1 MNTLCEVCNK
11 EKEQCFIC
19 KGRSSSGCV
28 EHSINMTT
36 FDSKPVCKYCLLLNK
51 CTVNIAEKDIY
62 ETPRSHH
69 INKPENICYRF
80 VSIMLNFIFLYWED
94 ILTPEPEPE
103 PEPVVIECNQI
114 KKCCYICRNK
124 ETINCPIHNPNI
136 KNTCDKCVKLLLCQ
150 KCNEI
155 KETTWDHKCGR
166 FCIDCVKKIEIDIS
180 PKTLCNLFEDT
191 STEYIPSLKWDIY
204 CEKCIEG
211 SVLDIQKK
219 EYIKITKK

>member
-1 MNTLCEVCNK
+1 MNKLCEVCNK

-19 KGRSSSGCV
+19 KGRSSSRCV
-28 EHSINMTT
+28 EHSSNMTI
-36 FDSKPVCKYCLLLNK
+36 FDSKPVCKHCLTVHK
-51 CTVNIAEKDIY
+51 CNVNIAEKDIIDVPISPI
-62 ETPRSHH
+62 TKPT
-69 INKPENICYRF
+69 NKCYRF
-80 VSIMLNFIFLYWED
+80 TSMILNFIFLYWED
-94 ILTPEPEPE
+94 IIPK
-103 PEPVVIECNQI
+103 PVVIECNQI

-155 KETTWDHKCGR
+155 KETTWNHKCGR

-211 SVLDIQKK
+211 SVLNIQKK